1 MQAPLLK
8 QREKLAAHIIKHL
21 GKRKMD
27 GSFAATAAEARVEVL
42 RLIDAAASAKAPAS
56 VIRCGSESVG
66 GLGLWADIAARPGVA
81 LMDPYTPGLSREE
94 AAEVRRQGLLADVLV
109 ASSNAITMDGR
120 LVNLDGTGNRIAGM
134 IYGPKKVILLVGMNK
149 VATDVAAAMDRV
161 RTVAAPANNM
171 RLAEAYGLKNPCLED
186 GRCHQCMSETKI
198 CNMWSVIEG
207 QAVRGRI
214 HVVLVGEDL
223 GY

>member
-27 GSFAATAAEARVEVL
+27 GSFAATAAEAKAQVL
-42 RLIDAAASAKAPAS
+42 DLIEAPAR

-66 GLGLWADIAARPGVA
+66 GLGLWADIAARPGVT
-81 LMDPYTPGLSREE
+81 LMDPYAPGLSREQG
-94 AAEVRRQGLLADVLV
+94 AEVRRQGLLADVLV

-134 IYGPKKVILLVGMNK
+134 IYGPKKVILVVGMNK

-161 RTVAAPANNM
+161 RSVAAPANNM

-186 GRCHQCMSETKI
+186 GRCHQCASETRI
-198 CNMWSVIEG
+198 CNIWTIIEG
-207 QAVRGRI
+207 SAVRDRI
-214 HVVLVGEDL
+214 HVVLVAEDL

>member
-27 GSFAATAAEARVEVL
+27 GSFAATAAGAKAQVL
-42 RLIDAAASAKAPAS
+42 ELIEAPAS

-66 GLGLWADIAARPGVA
+66 GLGLWADIAAKPGVT
-81 LMDPYTPGLSREE
+81 LMDPYAPGLSREQG
-94 AAEVRRQGLLADVLV
+94 AAVRRQGLLADVLV

-134 IYGPKKVILLVGMNK
+134 IFGPKKVILVVGMNK
-149 VATDVAAAMDRV
+149 VATDVAAAIDRV

-186 GRCHQCMSETKI
+186 GRCHQCASETKI
-198 CNMWSVIEG
+198 CNMWSIIEG